1 MRNCHMFL
9 RFYLLCKCNFSM
21 DMSLLETVI
30 TTFGVLLTMALLSCL
45 CCICMKFSDLKLQ
58 RYIMEMAKRKGIH
71 IDVEKLD
78 PNRTRSPLAN
88 ENCTIIVPDVA
99 IIL

>member
-1 MRNCHMFL
+1 
-9 RFYLLCKCNFSM
+9 
-21 DMSLLETVI
+21 
-30 TTFGVLLTMALLSCL
+30 
-45 CCICMKFSDLKLQ
+45 
-58 RYIMEMAKRKGIH
+58 MAKRKGVH

-78 PNRTRSPLAN
+78 ENRTRSPLAN